1 MDGFFLKETYPMIK
15 KSFIILCTS
24 MLIWTGVVQAENFPP
39 LTKSIVQDT
48 DKTMDPSSVNQ
59 LSDIVGKL
67 PEKYK
72 IVITPETGNLTTQ
85 EYVNQLFAT
94 YKLPDNEILIV
105 FNKDKEEVSVHAG
118 ASFLSKGLSE
128 KTIHDEIDNAF
139 VPYAKQQSYM
149 TGLSTLAQQLSDT
162 VKNGGES
169 NTQTNSVVTSS
180 DQKQE
185 SGGLPFWLYL
195 LSGFLVIVASYGLY
209 AYAKRRKLIQEMDE
223 LEEWMETLES
233 KLDHLREEAAAQQTG
248 REANVLTLIEKIKKD
263 SLPNAEFNLLEAE
276 TKCDHLQFS
285 KSFSQLQQTRNQLD
299 EIDHEIGQA
308 KNKLFQSK
316 VTLEECDHLASEI
329 RKACPLVER
338 KLDEARLHFG
348 IPFHHLRE
356 KLQLAEQAMVG
367 NLETIDVDPA
377 VYLDWLKEQKQL
389 LIDILKQI
397 EQYPTLKEDLFVN
410 LSADLEQFRNGLK
423 EMIQEGYQLPLEEYE
438 QEIKEMND
446 TLLSLQ
452 QFMGNGDLEGITEK
466 ADGIKERLDFLY
478 EQMEELVTKKNLV
491 LHYLEELPAWLHNL
505 DEERKQ
511 LRAELEE
518 LSLRYRVQ
526 EGKIFNYYLELQ
538 KVCKEVGDQ
547 LYFIHQ
553 MDSQND
559 LDLIQSVDALANIQQ
574 RVETFLT
581 SREEAYQELEELRK
595 GEYEAQDTVMA
606 LHADIVRVEQQI
618 RRENLPGIPVVMTEM
633 IYEGKKSLFEIEMA
647 LNQVPLDLMQ
657 INNLVKKAKEFN
669 SKLIHHAESIFY
681 YCQKAEEMIQM
692 TNRFRSQ
699 WQDVNGLLS
708 EAENMF
714 RELDFEKAFSLANQA
729 HEKAMERIDGAGRLN
744 FRKKKA

>member
-1 MDGFFLKETYPMIK
+1 MIK

-39 LTKSIVQDT
+39 LTNTVVQDS
-48 DKTMDPSSVNQ
+48 DKTMDPSSVKQ
-59 LSDIVGKL
+59 LSDIVSKL

-72 IVITPETGNLTTQ
+72 VVIVSDTGSLTTQ
-85 EYVNQLFAT
+85 EYANQLFAA

-105 FNKDKEEVSVHAG
+105 FNKDKSEAAVHAG
-118 ASFLSKGLSE
+118 TSFSNKGLSE
-128 KTIHDEIDNAF
+128 KTIHDEINNTF

-162 VKNGGES
+162 VKNGGNVSTPTDQAITPS
-169 NTQTNSVVTSS
+169 N
-180 DQKQE
+180 QKQG

-195 LSGFLVIVASYGLY
+195 LSGILVLAASFGIY
-209 AYAKRRKLIQEMDE
+209 AYVKRRKLFREMDE
-223 LEEWMETLES
+223 LEDWMESLEN
-233 KLDHLREEAAAQQTG
+233 KLDHLREEAMSQQTG
-248 REANVLTLIEKIKKD
+248 KEASFLTLIEQIKKD
-263 SLPNAEFNLLEAE
+263 LLPDAEFNLLEAE

-285 KSFSQLQQTRNQLD
+285 KAFSQLQLTRNQLD
-299 EIDHEIGQA
+299 EIDQEISQA

-316 VTLEECDHLASEI
+316 VTLEECSHLAAEI

-338 KLDEARLHFG
+338 KLDEARLNFG

-356 KLQLAEQAMVG
+356 KLQIAEQAIEGSPEEADVEPAIY
-367 NLETIDVDPA
+367 LE
-377 VYLDWLKEQKQL
+377 WLKEQKQL

-397 EQYPTLKEDLFVN
+397 EHYPALKEDLFVN
-410 LSADLEQFRNGLK
+410 LRVDLEQFRSGLL
-423 EMIQEGYQLPLEEYE
+423 EMIQDGYRLPLEEFE
-438 QEIKEMND
+438 VELAEMNNK
-446 TLLSLQ
+446 LHSLQ
-452 QFMGNGDLEGITEK
+452 QSMGNGELEGITEGV
-466 ADGIKERLDFLY
+466 DGIKERLDFLY
-478 EQMEELVTKKNLV
+478 DQMEDLVTKKNLV
-491 LHYLEELPAWLHNL
+491 LHYLKELPEWLHNL

-553 MDSQND
+553 MDSEND
-559 LDLIQSVDALANIQQ
+559 LDLIHSVDALANIEQ
-574 RVETFLT
+574 RVESFLT
-581 SREEAYQELEELRK
+581 TREGAYQELEELRK

-618 RRENLPGIPVVMTEM
+618 RRANLPGVPVIMTDM
-633 IYEGKKSLFEIEMA
+633 IQEGKKSLFEIEMA

-699 WQDVNGLLS
+699 WQDVRILLGD
-708 EAENMF
+708 AEHAF
-714 RELDFEKAFSLANQA
+714 RESDFERAFSLANQA
-729 HEKAMERIDGAGRLN
+729 HERAMERMEGSGRLN
-744 FRKKKA
+744 LRKRKA